1 MATTR
6 RYRFDECSC
15 IDVSGARVTIPAGV
29 WPVLE
34 RDIVSVIANRRI
46 LDLPNAAFQ
55 LLRSEHHASPAD

>member
-1 MATTR
+1 MATTK

-15 IDVSGARVTIPAGV
+15 LDVGGARVTIPAGV

-34 RDIVSVIANRRI
+34 RGVVSVIADRRI

-55 LLRSEHHASPAD
+55 LLLSEHHASPVD